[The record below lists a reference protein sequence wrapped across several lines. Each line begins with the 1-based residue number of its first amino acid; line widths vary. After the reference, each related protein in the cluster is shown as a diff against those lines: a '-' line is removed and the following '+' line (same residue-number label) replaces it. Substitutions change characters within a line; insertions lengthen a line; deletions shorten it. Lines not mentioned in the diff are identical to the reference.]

1 MLEAERIGKNSEAD
15 ENIIDDDDDF
25 LSEDNEA
32 AAVSAAV
39 SPNIWRDL
47 EAPTTQTSAPTLP
60 VPPTFR
66 SVEGH
71 KHSGQSPPM
80 LRFRHKGRKS
90 RGFLSFLFVIIALSI
105 FIKLTSNYKIFCKAT
120 KKLTIKFSVSE
131 RRNILVFFGIRFTIG
146 IERL

>member
-105 FIKLTSNYKIFCKAT
+105 FIKLTSKYKIFCN
-120 KKLTIKFSVSE
+120 E
-131 RRNILVFFGIRFTIG
+131 RSDQFRRDETFLYLSSIHHWI
-146 IERL
+146 